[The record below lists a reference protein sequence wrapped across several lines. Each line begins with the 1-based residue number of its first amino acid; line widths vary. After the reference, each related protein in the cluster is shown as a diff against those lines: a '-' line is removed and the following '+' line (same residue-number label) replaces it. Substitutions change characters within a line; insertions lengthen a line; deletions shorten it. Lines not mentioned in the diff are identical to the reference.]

1 VPDIPEAPDPSAAAA
16 EAFFA
21 GRPTGLAAYRRVR
34 AALEAMG
41 PVEVRVAKSQVAFRR
56 RRGFAY
62 LWLPGQY
69 LRAPASE
76 VVLSI
81 ALGRAESSRRFKE
94 IVRPSRRHWMHH
106 LDLRDAGEIDEQVVS
121 WLREAYDRAD

>member
-1 VPDIPEAPDPSAAAA
+1 VADAPDPANARA

-34 AALEAMG
+34 AVLEAMG
-41 PVEVRVAKSQVAFRR
+41 PVEVRVTKSQVAFRR

-81 ALGRAESSRRFKE
+81 ALGRAEGSRRFKE

-106 LDLRDAGEIDEQVVS
+106 LDLRHAAEIDEEVVS

>member
-1 VPDIPEAPDPSAAAA
+1 VDEHTSSPDPTSARA

-21 GRPTGLAAYRRVR
+21 GRPTGLATYRRVR
-34 AALEAMG
+34 AVLEQMG
-41 PVEVRVAKSQVAFRR
+41 PIEVRVSRSQVAFRR
-56 RRGFAY
+56 RRGVAY

-81 ALGRAESSRRFKE
+81 VLGRAEGSRRFKE

-106 LDLRDAGEIDEQVVS
+106 LDLRDAAEIDDEVVG
-121 WLREAYDRAD
+121 WLREAYDRAG